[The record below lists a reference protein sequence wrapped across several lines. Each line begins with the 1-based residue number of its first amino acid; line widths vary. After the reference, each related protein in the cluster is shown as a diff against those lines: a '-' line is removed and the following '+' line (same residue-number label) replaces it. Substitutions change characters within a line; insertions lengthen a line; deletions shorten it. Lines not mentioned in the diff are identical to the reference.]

1 MSSAG
6 RTARYTDNGLLTFDH
21 LGDEQNAIPLCPSCH
36 CAFDNVNDPGLAF
49 IPTDLQYF
57 IDFEKRDFKNRTD
70 IARRLGH
77 DQPRM
82 TPTPQS
88 YLEHQM
94 NQGKLPRDACGG
106 QYWRYTLR
114 DYFPV
119 NADKSF
125 IPGFGPFKEPGL
137 WHGAPM
143 AALKRAFQVLGDPD
157 VEGIPEEQM
166 NALRELRKLYSK
178 TVVLPTQIGPNPD
191 GGGAVAVTERSN
203 QRSGAASTDHEATNT
218 GGGECGPSAPNA
230 VGYEPPQGQMQ
241 TAPAAN
247 DAATTR
253 KAVLSSTPPDSTGKP
268 TARVLQQRSK
278 TRPPR
283 SITHAR
289 LLRFGAG
296 STTESNVLRYLTM
309 LR

>member
-1 MSSAG
+1 MTLTSAH
-6 RTARYTDNGLLTFDH
+6 N
-21 LGDEQNAIPLCPSCH
+21 EQNAIPLCPSCH
-36 CAFDNVNDPGLAF
+36 RAFDNVNDPGLAF

-57 IDFEKRDFKNRTD
+57 IDSEKRDFKNRTD

-77 DQPRM
+77 IQPRM

-125 IPGFGPFKEPGL
+125 IPGLGPFKEPGL

-143 AALKRAFQVLGDPD
+143 AALKRAFQILGDP
-157 VEGIPEEQM
+157 VVKGIPEEQM
-166 NALRELRKLYSK
+166 NALWELRKLYARE
-178 TVVLPTQIGPNPD
+178 VVLPKQIGPNPD
-191 GGGAVAVTERSN
+191 DGEAVAVTERLN
-203 QRSGAASTDHEATNT
+203 QRSGAASTDHEVTNT
-218 GGGECGPSAPNA
+218 GGGESGPSAPNA
-230 VGYEPPQGQMQ
+230 VGYEPPHGQIQ
-241 TAPAAN
+241 TAPPTN
-247 DAATTR
+247 DAATTW
-253 KAVLSSTPPDSTGKP
+253 KAVLSSTPPNSTDEP
-268 TARVLQQRSK
+268 TARVPQQRSK

-283 SITHAR
+283 STTHVS